1 MNYEYIYELGNRKL
15 VSHYCTRSSI
25 ELCRSSSIQI
35 CGTANRKQIKKLE
48 EWLLYA
54 VTVAEKKLGG
64 GTGALKLRYVYD
76 WFVRRFPWLAKMI
89 SFEHFSKMVD
99 GALEQMKKM
108 LESNKAA
115 KEFVKKEQV

>member
-1 MNYEYIYELGNRKL
+1 MNTFMNWVTENWFLIIALAAVLSCAGVAVYKFAGLPTE
-15 VSHYCTRSSI
+15 
-25 ELCRSSSIQI
+25 
-35 CGTANRKQIKKLE
+35 KQIKKLE

-76 WFVRRFPWLAKMI
+76 WFVRTFPWLAKMI
-89 SFEHFSKMVD
+89 SFERFSKMVD

-108 LESNKAA
+108 LEINKAA
-115 KEFVKKEQV
+115 KEFVKKEQA

>member
-1 MNYEYIYELGNRKL
+1 MNTFMNWVTENWFLIIALAAVLSCAGVAVYKFAGLPTE
-15 VSHYCTRSSI
+15 
-25 ELCRSSSIQI
+25 
-35 CGTANRKQIKKLE
+35 KQIKKLE

-54 VTVAEKKLGG
+54 VTVAEKELGG
-64 GTGALKLRYVYD
+64 GTGAYD
-76 WFVRRFPWLAKMI
+76 WFVRTFPWLAKMI